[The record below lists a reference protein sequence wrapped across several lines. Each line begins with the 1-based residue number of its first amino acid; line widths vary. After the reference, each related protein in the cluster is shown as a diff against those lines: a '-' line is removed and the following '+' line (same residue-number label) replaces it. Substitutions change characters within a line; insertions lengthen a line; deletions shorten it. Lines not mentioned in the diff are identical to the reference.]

1 MQVRSVSVGEMQPS
15 IEQQP
20 SADLMDSLPL
30 TGMTNSSENFCD
42 LSVLISRAA
51 SKGDMAFR
59 SEFGKQASEKLLGDL
74 VDVYKATLPVYEQA
88 LAGCQLTG
96 EATAI
101 YLVGTYLTKNNMPG
115 SVLDEFTTLKEAWL
129 SVVKKGIDKK
139 VNFTTKTYTPGKHNK
154 IIDEYKKT
162 LNDIGEFLIRLDK
175 TQHILSEV
183 SNQIKDEVYELYRDK
198 FKSQG
203 INQIP
208 DDFLHNKP
216 LNAANQ
222 MRDIVKSGASNRGYE
237 FMQTLVHSNQ
247 TKLDYPV
254 YTRKAQQKTAT
265 PEQPATPIP
274 HSSGPGTKDNDNVV
288 VKVNG
293 QPVSK
298 LPGNIEITV
307 SPHIENH
314 VIVPELQKLLSDCL
328 RSIQGQ
334 NRPVGGAGYFSA
346 ANVATTTPSGQYF
359 SDSATN
365 NQPEPFNGKSSTG
378 IEMKSV
384 STQTIDSTINGPEA
398 SQFETS
404 QLNTLANQL
413 KDRGVDHTSV
423 SSSGSVTVFSHSAA
437 PDANQDGDP
446 AVNDAATT
454 PSGQYFS
461 ESATNKQAELFNGE
475 SSTKIEMKSVST
487 ETIHSTINEP
497 EASQFETSQLNTL
510 ASQIKDRGFDHTRR
524 SSVSSSLSGTGSSHS
539 AAPDVNEMATLF
551 AKHSVIID
559 FESIVRQ
566 FNQNMHTYTRGN
578 YTPEESSNVLIKGII
593 SHLYLVSDSIL
604 PSDTLSDI
612 QQFSEIRR
620 QLCDMYEELENA
632 GEEQRYVRE
641 VVLDI
646 LDALKNQPCYENGI
660 TRFAQLLTP
669 SKHLD
674 GEIIQRLQAL
684 ISGKENIPQQNNI
697 IAQQKNTTPQPV
709 IKSDNDELS
718 DELIRSIANR
728 MIRADGAYNSD
739 VGDIFVYI
747 LPKSRVWPKNI
758 NIGIVDEY
766 NNMSIFPPETA
777 GDKDKKTI
785 KLQHSGNGQNPH
797 YNLYGP
803 MDEIIAI
810 PGDGNCFFHAFVEGL
825 ALYGYK
831 IDMQTLR
838 NSAADEFIEHP
849 EEYKNWLD
857 IKKLTEK
864 LNTHD
869 TVEYG
874 AAGKVSPQPIFA
886 KKQPANELATLSALN
901 AKRGVEKEEKE
912 QVTENNMQT
921 IAQPNISPSNGQA
934 ENSMKT
940 VVDEFVKSN
949 VRLNFIPAAESWRQ
963 AHDLYGKKNKET
975 AYADL
980 LTTLVKTFNA
990 PTFYNPSVRQTLKE
1004 LYIAADSH
1012 STGQRRAEEK
1022 VLNLLSEFHA
1032 HQKYK
1037 EVVERFAVRVIAANN
1052 LPEDKAQAFK
1062 NLPPAYATEGMT
1074 KTKAATDHV
1083 ILSQQGLR
1091 ISRHALLEKAL
1102 RTYPKRNCQIVNNG
1116 NF

>member
-162 LNDIGEFLIRLDK
+162 LNDIGEFLIKLDK

-359 SDSATN
+359 SESATN

-404 QLNTLANQL
+404 QLNTLANQ
-413 KDRGVDHTSV
+413 
-423 SSSGSVTVFSHSAA
+423 
-437 PDANQDGDP
+437 
-446 AVNDAATT
+446 
-454 PSGQYFS
+454 
-461 ESATNKQAELFNGE
+461 
-475 SSTKIEMKSVST
+475 
-487 ETIHSTINEP
+487 
-497 EASQFETSQLNTL
+497 
-510 ASQIKDRGFDHTRR
+510 IKDRGFDHTRR

-539 AAPDVNEMATLF
+539 AAPDVNEMAALF

-593 SHLYLVSDSIL
+593 SHLYPVSDSIL

-612 QQFSEIRR
+612 HQFSEIRR

-674 GEIIQRLQAL
+674 GDIIQRLQAL

-810 PGDGNCFFHAFVEGL
+810 PGDGNCFFHALVEGL

-886 KKQPANELATLSALN
+886 KKQPANELATLSALH

-912 QVTENNMQT
+912 KVTENNMQT

-1062 NLPPAYATEGMT
+1062 NLLPAYATEGMT

-1102 RTYPKRNCQIVNNG
+1102 SDGK
-1116 NF
+1116 